1 MAESLLLDALAHAL
15 SRENRESAKSQT
27 KSPENILLFVPEWLP
42 LFSPAAVARVN
53 SLIVDPSTASFTS
66 ASLKDDDD
74 DNDEDQ
80 AIGAIREQLE
90 RHSAAKSSSTRASRV
105 AWTPELGKIELSRVV
120 RRKDLDEM
128 KEAILKI
135 HAGQWQV
142 RVFFSEFD

>member
-1 MAESLLLDALAHAL
+1 M
-15 SRENRESAKSQT
+15 SRENRESAKSLI

-53 SLIVDPSTASFTS
+53 SLTVDPSTASFTT

-90 RHSAAKSSSTRASRV
+90 RHSAATSSSSTRASRV